1 MAEINLL
8 GSSQTNKSQGI
19 APFIPLFNRLFVG
32 LLVLVIALYGW
43 FWYREGKID
52 DQSAQINDQVNA
64 AQQKLMNNPS
74 RNELLTRQGQIQD
87 LTRLAR
93 NHFYWSIL
101 LQELPKMDLK
111 TAQLLA
117 FNANSQGVAT
127 MVVSVTSYADLDRF
141 LQVFDKAS
149 VNQTFSDIQ
158 IKSVSKTEQNGQPLI
173 KAKIQV
179 KHRLDFIRNVDG
191 STSGAGLKSNTLN
204 QSGSGNVPLNQ
215 SVSPR
220 P

>member
-64 AQQKLMNNPS
+64 AQQKLMNDPS